1 MTVDAGDRPA
11 IHELVHR
18 YAAYVDDR
26 DLDGVAGLFTGD
38 AVLVVPEP
46 PDHLAPVR
54 EHHGPDG
61 VRAALEALAP
71 FRRTLHEVTGIVLDP
86 DADAV
91 RGRVTGAAHHYL
103 ERPDGLLDVCWRV
116 RYDDRYVRTPDGW
129 RFARRAVHVVALE
142 TAPVRQVLGR
152 QEPHDD

>member
-1 MTVDAGDRPA
+1 VTVDAGDRLSLHDLA
-11 IHELVHR
+11 HR

-26 DLDGVAGLFTGD
+26 DLDGVTGLFPVG
-38 AVLVVPEP
+38 AVLAVPEP

-61 VRAALEALAP
+61 VRGALEALAP
-71 FRRTLHEVTGIVLDP
+71 FRRTLHEVAGIVLD
-86 DADAV
+86 ADSGAV

-103 ERPDGLLDVCWRV
+103 ERADGLLDVCWRV
-116 RYDDRYVRTPDGW
+116 RYDDRYVRTADGW

-142 TAPVRQVLGR
+142 TATVRQVLGR
-152 QEPHDD
+152 SEARDD